1 MFTVGKDPTYAGFNG
16 QIKGLKVFFG
26 RNFYVDDPDKFETF
40 LSQNFP
46 KPVIDMLD
54 TKLEKLQDDALEY
67 KTDNAPVSREWKD
80 EYQGALEYS
89 IFGWFRYIPVANMPT
104 NIGVLRLTVNEP
116 AYRKEAQTVGD
127 RTLLLML

>member
-1 MFTVGKDPTYAGFNG
+1 
-16 QIKGLKVFFG
+16 
-26 RNFYVDDPDKFETF
+26 
-40 LSQNFP
+40 
-46 KPVIDMLD
+46 MLD